1 MHGDAPLMQAVQL
14 TQWQRPAVV
23 RRVPRPRPGPGEVLL
38 EVRAA
43 GLCHSDLHLMH
54 WPAGTVPYEL
64 PFTLG
69 HEVAGTVAGLG
80 PGAEGVEVGD
90 SVIVYGPWGC
100 GRCARCSLG
109 EEHLCE
115 ADGLRGRGSGL
126 GRDGGL
132 AEYMIVPSP
141 RLTVPLGDLDP
152 VAAAPLA
159 DAALTPYHAIRRAL
173 PWLRAGS
180 GAVVIGVG
188 GLGHVAVQILRA
200 LTSCRIVAV
209 DRREQAL
216 EIAARDGA
224 DVMLAA
230 DGLTAREAR
239 RAAGARGAALVIDCV
254 GVEQTLELAA
264 GIVAP
269 GGHVTILGVGGGTFP
284 MRFGA
289 VPFETS
295 VVMSNWGTRAEL
307 ADVVALARAG
317 AVHVDVERVALADA
331 PAAYERLEAGA
342 VRGRLVAVPQ
352 AGEHS

>member
-1 MHGDAPLMQAVQL
+1 MRAVQL

-69 HEVAGTVAGLG
+69 HEVAGNVAGLG

-115 ADGLRGRGSGL
+115 ADRLRGRGSGL

-200 LTSCRIVAV
+200 LTSCRIVAF

-254 GVEQTLELAA
+254 GVEQTLDLAA

-352 AGEHS
+352 AGDHS

>member
-1 MHGDAPLMQAVQL
+1 MRDDVALMQAVQL
-14 TQWQRPAVV
+14 TDWERPAVV
-23 RRVPRPRPGPGEVLL
+23 RQVPRPEPGPGEVLL

-43 GLCHSDLHLMH
+43 GLCHSDLHLMR

-69 HEVAGTVAGLG
+69 HEVAGTVATLG
-80 PGAEGVEVGD
+80 AGAEGIEVGD

-100 GRCARCSLG
+100 GRCARCSVG

-115 ADGLRGRGSGL
+115 ARGLRGRGSGL

-132 AEYMIVPSP
+132 ADYMIVPSP

-173 PWLRAGS
+173 PCLRAGA

-216 EIAARDGA
+216 DIAARDGA
-224 DVMLAA
+224 DVTLEA

-239 RAAGARGAALVIDCV
+239 RAAGGRGAALVIDCV
-254 GVEQTLELAA
+254 GAEQTLELAA
-264 GIVAP
+264 GTVAP
-269 GGHVTILGVGGGTFP
+269 GGHVSILGVGGGTFP

-295 VVMSNWGTRAEL
+295 VVMSNWGTRSEL
-307 ADVVALARAG
+307 AEVVALARAG
-317 AVHVDVERVALADA
+317 AVHVDVERVRLAEV
-331 PAAYERLEAGA
+331 PAAYERLESGA
-342 VRGRLVAVPQ
+342 VRGRLVAVPD
-352 AGEHS
+352 ASDHS

>member
-1 MHGDAPLMQAVQL
+1 MPEDAPLMEAVRL
-14 TQWQRPAVV
+14 TDWQHPAVL
-23 RRVPRPRPGPGEVLL
+23 REVPRPQPGPGEVLL
-38 EVRAA
+38 QVRAA

-54 WPAGTVPYEL
+54 WPAGAVPYEL

-80 PGAEGVEVGD
+80 AGVEGLDVGD
-90 SVIVYGPWGC
+90 AVLVYGPWGC
-100 GRCARCSLG
+100 GRCTRCSLG

-115 ADGLRGRGSGL
+115 GRGVRGRGAGL

-141 RLTVPLGDLDP
+141 RLTVPLRDLDP

-173 PWLRAGS
+173 PSLRAGS
-180 GAVVIGVG
+180 AAVVIGVG

-200 LTSCRIVAV
+200 LTSCRIIAV

-216 EIAARDGA
+216 ELAARDGA
-224 DVMLAA
+224 DATLAA
-230 DGLTAREAR
+230 DGLTARAVR
-239 RAAGARGAALVIDCV
+239 RAAGGRGAALVIDCV

-264 GIVAP
+264 ATVAP
-269 GGHVTILGVGGGTFP
+269 GGHVSILGVGGGTFP

-289 VPFETS
+289 VPFETT
-295 VVMSNWGTRAEL
+295 VVLSNWGTRAEL

-317 AVHVDVERVALADA
+317 AVHVDVERVALDEV
-331 PAAYERLEAGA
+331 PAAYERLESGT

-352 AGEHS
+352 AGVRS

>member
-1 MHGDAPLMQAVQL
+1 MQAVQL

-69 HEVAGTVAGLG
+69 HEVAGNVAGLG
-80 PGAEGVEVGD
+80 PGAEGIEVGD

-115 ADGLRGRGSGL
+115 VDGLRGRGSGL

-188 GLGHVAVQILRA
+188 GLGHLAVQILRA

-254 GVEQTLELAA
+254 GVEQTLDLAA

-342 VRGRLVAVPQ
+342 VRGRLVAVPH

>member
-1 MHGDAPLMQAVQL
+1 MQAVQL

-23 RRVPRPRPGPGEVLL
+23 RTVPRPRPDPGEVLL

-69 HEVAGTVAGLG
+69 HEVAGNVAGLG
-80 PGAEGVEVGD
+80 PGAEGIEVGD

-254 GVEQTLELAA
+254 GVEQTLDLAA

-342 VRGRLVAVPQ
+342 VRGRLVAVPH

>member
-1 MHGDAPLMQAVQL
+1 
-14 TQWQRPAVV
+14 
-23 RRVPRPRPGPGEVLL
+23 
-38 EVRAA
+38 
-43 GLCHSDLHLMH
+43 MH
-54 WPAGTVPYEL
+54 WPAGTLPYEL

-69 HEVAGTVAGLG
+69 HEVAGNVAGLG

-109 EEHLCE
+109 EEHLCG
-115 ADGLRGRGSGL
+115 ARGPRGSGSGL
-126 GRDGGL
+126 GHDGGL
-132 AEYMIVPSP
+132 ADYMIVPSP
-141 RLTVPLGDLDP
+141 RLTVALGDLDP

-173 PWLRAGS
+173 PSLRE
-180 GAVVIGVG
+180 GAAALVIGVG

-209 DRREQAL
+209 DRRDSAL
-216 EIAARDGA
+216 ELAARDGA
-224 DVMLAA
+224 DVTLAA
-230 DGLTAREAR
+230 DGLTADEVR
-239 RAAGARGAALVIDCV
+239 RAAGGRGAALVIDCV

-264 GIVAP
+264 ATAAP
-269 GGHVTILGVGGGTFP
+269 GGHVAILGVGGGTFP

-295 VVMSNWGTRAEL
+295 VVLSNWGTRAEL

-317 AVHVDVERVALADA
+317 AIHVDVERVRLADV
-331 PAAYERLEAGA
+331 PAAYERLEAGD
-342 VRGRLVAVPQ
+342 VRGRLVAVPE
-352 AGEHS
+352 AGDRP

>member
-38 EVRAA
+38 EVRGA

-54 WPAGTVPYEL
+54 WPAGTLPYEL

-69 HEVAGTVAGLG
+69 HEVAGNVAGLG

-307 ADVVALARAG
+307 DDVVALARAG

>member
-54 WPAGTVPYEL
+54 WPAGTLPYEL

-69 HEVAGTVAGLG
+69 HEVAGNVAGLG

-180 GAVVIGVG
+180 GAMVIGVG

-254 GVEQTLELAA
+254 GVEQTLDLAA
-264 GIVAP
+264 GVVAP

>member
-1 MHGDAPLMQAVQL
+1 MRDAPLMRAVQL
-14 TQWQRPAVV
+14 TEWQRPAVV
-23 RRVPRPRPGPGEVLL
+23 RMVPRPLPAPGQVLL

-43 GLCHSDLHLMH
+43 GLCHSDLHLMR

-69 HEVAGTVAGLG
+69 HEVAGRVAALG
-80 PGAEGVEVGD
+80 RGAEGVDVGD

-100 GRCARCSLG
+100 GCCAHCSLG

-115 ADGLRGRGSGL
+115 AHGLRGRGCGL

-141 RLTVPLGDLDP
+141 RLMVPLGDLDP

-173 PWLRAGS
+173 PHLRAGA

-188 GLGHVAVQILRA
+188 GLGHVAIQLLRA

-209 DRREQAL
+209 DRRDEAL
-216 EIAARDGA
+216 ELAARDGA
-224 DVMLAA
+224 DVTLPA

-239 RAAGARGAALVIDCV
+239 REAGGRGAALVIDCV
-254 GVEQTLELAA
+254 GVQQTVELAA
-264 GIVAP
+264 GVVAP
-269 GGHVTILGVGGGTFP
+269 GGHVAILGVGGGTFP

-295 VVMSNWGTRAEL
+295 VVMSNWGTRSEL

-317 AVHVDVERVALADA
+317 ALHVDVERVALGEV
-331 PAAYERLEAGA
+331 PAAYERLEVGA
-342 VRGRLVAVPQ
+342 VRGRLVAVPDM
-352 AGEHS
+352 EDRS